1 MYVCIHVQETV
12 LACVRVFMCVFVCA
26 CVRVCV
32 NVCVC
37 GCDVCFNDCVPLC
50 LFSSSEVFCRE
61 NRTVLKTGDTLKFP
75 KLAETMETVAEQG
88 ANVFYTG
95 SIGRDL
101 IHDIKASGGWL
112 GMWGEKIDRKSVV

>member
-1 MYVCIHVQETV
+1 M
-12 LACVRVFMCVFVCA
+12 
-26 CVRVCV
+26 CV

-37 GCDVCFNDCVPLC
+37 GWDVCFNDCVPLC

-112 GMWGEKIDRKSVV
+112 GMCGEKIVRLRGNIEVREKERKRERERERERERSI